1 MTLPLLRPGI
11 FSAGLLSFVTS
22 FNNVPLSL
30 LLQSRT
36 FRTLPVTML
45 DYVQQSYDPMIA
57 AMSTLILAGTV
68 VIAIVAEKT
77 LGFAKI
83 FGGINK

>member
-1 MTLPLLRPGI
+1 
-11 FSAGLLSFVTS
+11 
-22 FNNVPLSL
+22 
-30 LLQSRT
+30 
-36 FRTLPVTML
+36 
-45 DYVQQSYDPMIA
+45 VQQSYDPMIA